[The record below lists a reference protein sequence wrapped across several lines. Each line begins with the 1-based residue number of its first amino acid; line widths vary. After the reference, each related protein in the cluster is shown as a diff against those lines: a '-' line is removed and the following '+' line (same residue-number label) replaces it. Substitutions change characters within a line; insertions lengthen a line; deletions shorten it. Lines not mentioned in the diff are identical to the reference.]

1 MSKIGLFDILRKQ
14 TKYIEKPTICLDYSE
29 NDAVFKLYAIQV
41 AISRIA
47 NSLAMAKFNT
57 YKNKELFNG
66 NNYWLFNYEP
76 NINQNKAEFWQA
88 VLSAMVFNKDGA
100 LIVQSENGHLI
111 VAEDYD
117 VSYYALRP
125 NWYSNIILPG
135 NLKFGG
141 RDGNQVIHLTLNNN
155 KVKEV
160 VDGVFRDYGKL
171 IGGTIRNYNRG
182 NSMKV
187 IVKIGAMFD
196 QFKKQVDK
204 EGNSQYD
211 LIIDDIFKNRLKG
224 MLSDE
229 DSATP
234 LEDGL
239 ELETIETTANTK
251 SGAVTTRDITATFD
265 DILNIVADAFHIP
278 RGLMKGDVADVEAMT
293 ENYLN
298 QCINP
303 LAEQIETEFNRKLY
317 GKEDVL
323 KGTKLIIDTST
334 ILTRD
339 PVKFANAA
347 EALVRIGVYNP
358 NDVRR
363 KLGEEEIMAPWA
375 DEYYVT
381 KNYET
386 VNAQGRSLEDSE
398 EKKN

>member
-1 MSKIGLFDILRKQ
+1 
-14 TKYIEKPTICLDYSE
+14 
-29 NDAVFKLYAIQV
+29 
-41 AISRIA
+41 
-47 NSLAMAKFNT
+47 MAKFNT

-76 NINQNKAEFWQA
+76 NINQNKAEFWQN

-125 NWYSNIILPG
+125 NWYSNIVLPG

-196 QFKKQVDK
+196 QFKKQVDS

-363 KLGEEEIMAPWA
+363 KLGEEEIMEPWA
-375 DEYYVT
+375 YEYYVT